1 MPQCLCE
8 GCSEKV
14 QFLGNRC
21 PKHFEE
27 FLDTRKRKLPAD
39 HRDYVTARSEGRMVG
54 EVAMLFGVST
64 KAIGMFF
71 NYKKHLRDY
80 DDPNQWLHQPLLL
93 RTFDFYEGIK
103 LIEKEL
109 DRQERL
115 RQEKI
120 RQALPARLR
129 RSNARF
135 VLPKRGESQAKLAVP
150 IQMPWPSESE
160 KPPAKLRSSLLNI
173 AELSRRLGATQVMV
187 RKWIKRGLIPFK
199 EQPAATGPLRRKL
212 FDLND
217 VLAFVQTNYGTKEFA
232 FYNESFGRFLA
243 KYANE
248 ETRT

>member
-8 GCSEKV
+8 GCSEEV

-39 HRDYVTARSEGRMVG
+39 HRDYVTARPEGRMVG

-64 KAIGMFF
+64 NAIGMFF
-71 NYKKHLRDY
+71 NYKKHLRGY
-80 DDPNQWLHQPLLL
+80 NDPNQWLNQPLLL
-93 RTFDFYEGIK
+93 QTFDFYEGIK
-103 LIEKEL
+103 LVEE
-109 DRQERL
+109 DFNRQERL
-115 RQEKI
+115 RQAKI
-120 RQALPARLR
+120 RLALPARLR

-135 VLPKRGESQAKLAVP
+135 VLPERGASRIKLAML
-150 IQMPWPSESE
+150 IEISGPSENE

-217 VLAFVQTNYGTKEFA
+217 VLYFVRANYGTKEFA
-232 FYNESFGRFLA
+232 FYNEPFGRFLA
-243 KYANE
+243 KHNKEKA
-248 ETRT
+248 RT